1 MAQIVLELGHG
12 GQSKAERKLG
22 WNRGTIRKG
31 ISEVTSGITQ
41 VDNYH
46 ARGRKKA
53 EWQLPSL
60 LEDIKKIVDCNSQ
73 TDPSFKTKRLD
84 TRLSARQVREELISQ
99 YNYQEQ
105 ELPCAETIRQKL
117 NQLGYYPQRVAKTQ
131 PQKAVRPRVPPFEG
145 KPSSGIISPTGAR
158 EPTFAPF
165 GHKKGKRSPRQN
177 SPDR

>member
-1 MAQIVLELGHG
+1 MEWTESLKEILQKTAKTLKGASRRRFMAQIVLELGHG
-12 GQSKAERKLG
+12 GQSKAERELG

-53 EWQLPSL
+53 EWHLPSL

-73 TDPSFKTKRLD
+73 TDPSFKTKRHY
-84 TRLSARQVREELISQ
+84 TRLSAKQVREELISQ

-131 PQKAVRPRVPPFEG
+131 PQKKFPRPM
-145 KPSSGIISPTGAR
+145 
-158 EPTFAPF
+158 
-165 GHKKGKRSPRQN
+165 RSLSNCLN
-177 SPDR
+177 STN